1 MRIDTMTAAQAA
13 RMPEWTKKWLE
24 IGLSTEP
31 ADFDAATEA
40 ALKAYKLCNLNPPM
54 VILRMGSPY
63 AATFGGIIAWAY
75 LREFAKHAPIKVE
88 SQVESQVWSQVE
100 SQVRLHVESQVES
113 QVRLHVESQVESQVL
128 SQVESPVWSQV
139 RAQVWSQVE
148 SQVRLHVE
156 SQVES
161 QVLSQVESPVWS
173 VIGNDRGGAFWASW
187 CGYVTFMRD
196 VLGWQDPALE
206 RFEIDEALTKS
217 CGWVWWHENVLAI
230 SDRPESLHR
239 DDQGRLH
246 NTSGPSIRYRDGWS
260 LWHHRGVLV
269 PQRVIEQPE
278 TLTVPQI
285 ESEQN
290 TEVRRV
296 MIERYGQARFLR
308 DSGAEVVNRD
318 ESGILYRKQ
327 RNCKRNGGIH
337 MIDYAGPERA
347 EFLKRRS
354 AMGLALLFAADGLA
368 WFALGLLVGWWIW
381 R

>member
-88 SQVESQVWSQVE
+88 SQVES
-100 SQVRLHVESQVES
+100 
-113 QVRLHVESQVESQVL
+113 
-128 SQVESPVWSQV
+128 
-139 RAQVWSQVE
+139 QVWSQVE